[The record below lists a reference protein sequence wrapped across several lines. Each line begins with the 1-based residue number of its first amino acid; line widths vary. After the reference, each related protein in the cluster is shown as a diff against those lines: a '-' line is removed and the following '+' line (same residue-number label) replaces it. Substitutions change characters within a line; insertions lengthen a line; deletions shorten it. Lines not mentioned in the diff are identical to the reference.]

1 MLDQVC
7 NAINI
12 LKPFGTC
19 LILLLSSSLPLFL
32 YWPILIY
39 LFLPW
44 PTLSYQIPPFQLAQT
59 QGEAHGYEVKG
70 GLQIS
75 LWNGNSIHKCS
86 SHVHN
91 SGPDSV
97 RDKRME
103 RPGPKP
109 LQGALCSS
117 QLEYSPL
124 LSHTWS
130 SQQPP
135 EPPSARLCL
144 VLCWIKE
151 GLKMTEMCLAQSWR
165 GASTAATKGQW
176 QRWCLWATTGS
187 ESFSRCHVWYRSNP
201 AVSLWLCF
209 SLFTSQLVLPFIC
222 TKSWYFPGD
231 AEGTEHSPQVSGRK
245 WRFFPQ
251 VSLSNLLFLLT
262 FLAFCISWLLPLI
275 KVLFVLFAPN
285 IFGCPV
291 C

>member
-12 LKPFGTC
+12 LKQFGTC
-19 LILLLSSSLPLFL
+19 LILLLSSSLSLFL

-75 LWNGNSIHKCS
+75 LWNGNNIHKCS

-103 RPGPKP
+103 RSGPKP

-176 QRWCLWATTGS
+176 QCWCCEPQKAVRAS
-187 ESFSRCHVWYRSNP
+187 P
-201 AVSLWLCF
+201 AVTCGTDPIQLSAFGCASLSSHP
-209 SLFTSQLVLPFIC
+209 SLFCLSP
-222 TKSWYFPGD
+222 
-231 AEGTEHSPQVSGRK
+231 ARNHGTFQEMLR
-245 WRFFPQ
+245 
-251 VSLSNLLFLLT
+251 
-262 FLAFCISWLLPLI
+262 A
-275 KVLFVLFAPN
+275 
-285 IFGCPV
+285 
-291 C
+291 